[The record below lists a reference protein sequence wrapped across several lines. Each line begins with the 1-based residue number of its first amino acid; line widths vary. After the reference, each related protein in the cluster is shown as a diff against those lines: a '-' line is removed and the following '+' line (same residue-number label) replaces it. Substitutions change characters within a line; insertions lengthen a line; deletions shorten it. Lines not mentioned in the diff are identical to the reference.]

1 MHETS
6 KSIARRLHTP
16 GFVRYFR
23 GDGIDI
29 GSGADGLYQWK
40 SLFPLMKSCR
50 NWDVQD
56 GDAQFMPGVPDATF
70 DFVHSAHC
78 LEHVMDPFV
87 ALHHWWRILR
97 PGGHLI
103 VMVPDEDLYEQGVWP
118 SAYNHDHKRT
128 FTIHKPEGGRDQ
140 SVDVLGMIEVLSLNE
155 MDVQPLLIHLL
166 ESTYR
171 YERPK
176 EDQTLNCVTE
186 SAIEFVLRKRA

>member
-23 GDGIDI
+23 GNGIDI
-29 GSGADGLYQWK
+29 GSGPDGLYQWK
-40 SLFPLMKSCR
+40 SLFPLMQSCV
-50 NWDVQD
+50 NWDKEQ
-56 GDAQFMPGVPDATF
+56 GDAQFMQGVADETF

-87 ALHHWWRILR
+87 ALYHWWRIIK

-103 VMVPDEDLYEQGVWP
+103 VMVPDEDLYEQGMWP

-128 FTIHKPEGGRDQ
+128 FTIFKQDAAPHRVNVIELIAGLGQDARDME
-140 SVDVLGMIEVLSLNE
+140 L
-155 MDVQPLLIHLL
+155 HLL
-166 ESTYR
+166 QLLSSSYR
-171 YERPK
+171 FERPK

-186 SAIEFVLRKRA
+186 SAIEFVLRKRL